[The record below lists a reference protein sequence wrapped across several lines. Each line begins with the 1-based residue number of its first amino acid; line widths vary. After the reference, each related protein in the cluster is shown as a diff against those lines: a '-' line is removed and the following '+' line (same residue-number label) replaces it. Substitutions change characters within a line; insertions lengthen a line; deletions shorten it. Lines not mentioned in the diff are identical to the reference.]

1 MLSGVRRLLLPL
13 VLLGATWACVHARRA
28 VPGLEPGRLVVDGRE
43 RTWLASERGPGAP
56 LVISLHGRFGDGAA
70 QARRSGLLAVAQHE
84 GFTVVFPDGVRR
96 SWNDARAIG
105 PAAEQGVDDL
115 GFLSALIAHFVARG
129 ADPRR
134 VYLLGMSN
142 GGFMALTAA
151 CRLSEQVAAVAS
163 VTGTVSRALEAD
175 CAMARPVPTVLFLG
189 TEDPLVPF
197 DGGVVAQDRG
207 EVLGGAASAGFLAA
221 KNGCVTAP
229 ASEPLPDLDPTDG
242 TRVDR
247 WRWEG
252 CAAPVE
258 LYVVQGG
265 GHTWPTGQGYDG
277 PPPTGRVTRDID
289 ASEAAWAFFRRFSR

>member
-1 MLSGVRRLLLPL
+1 MRRLLLPL
-13 VLLGATWACVHARRA
+13 LLLGSAWACVHARRA
-28 VPGLEPGRLVVDGRE
+28 LPGLEPGRLVVDGRE
-43 RTWLASERGPGAP
+43 RTWLASTLQPGAP
-56 LVISLHGRFGDGAA
+56 LVISLHGRFGDAAA
-70 QARRSGLLAVAQHE
+70 QARRTGMLELARRE

-115 GFLSALIAHFVARG
+115 GFLSALIDHFAARG

-151 CRLSEQVAAVAS
+151 CRLSEKVAAVGS

-197 DGGVVAQDRG
+197 DGGVVARDRG
-207 EVLGGAASAGFLAA
+207 EVLGGVASAGFLAA
-221 KNGCVTAP
+221 KNGCAGPP
-229 ASEPLPDLDPTDG
+229 ASELLPDLDPADG
-242 TRVDR
+242 TRVER

-252 CAAPVE
+252 CPAPVE
-258 LYVVQGG
+258 LHVVQGG

-277 PPPTGRVTRDID
+277 PPPTGRVTRDVD